1 VAAPHRLMRRRLGE
15 SWVYAVAMGYLLG
28 DSTDSG
34 LEFNFLDF
42 TRDVVECAAVLVE
55 AELELVTTIDKR
67 AERERVRAEDI
78 KAIKALGLRAA
89 EAVAPTA
96 MEQPNT
102 PAGRCAGVIAAAVKD
117 SVDREIA
124 TARAALASD
133 LEELD
138 RADKRVRTKNR
149 DVLEKLLRAHDLPTV
164 EKTYEVVWTASAVK
178 ATMQERATFGVAAVL
193 ALDIPAS
200 SLLAPDLRVDRVVDG
215 VEVHAVEIGG
225 WLKKA
230 DKVVPHKLGRYHI
243 TRVAVGADVTIRVQ
257 STLESSALGF
267 TITVRGNEPMLV
279 ERHGDGAKEF
289 TIEDQDKAKL
299 CQLAA
304 KLEKEVRAL
313 DAHRGELMSVEVDG
327 KPIAEHAHPR
337 ELAERLIRTIAPTV
351 QNIAR
356 HSRSPGELVLRRLL
370 GGNRREELFMATSE
384 LVKLYE
390 RLPEHGRAVFAP
402 LELDGKPYV
411 APPETKPVATKPVDA
426 KPADAKP
433 ADAKPVDAKPVETK
447 PADTKPVET
456 KPEAA
461 RASGDTLPPISSPA
475 RPRTPTAQRLTSDR
489 SAPVTAPPPVAT
501 ATAAADDEQWDEPN
515 KPS

>member
-1 VAAPHRLMRRRLGE
+1 MWASAYHRLGE
-15 SWVYAVAMGYLLG
+15 RGVYDSTMGYLLG

-67 AERERVRAEDI
+67 SERERVRAEDI
-78 KAIKALGLRAA
+78 KAIKALGLRTA
-89 EAVAPTA
+89 EVVAPTA
-96 MEQPNT
+96 MEQTNT
-102 PAGRCAGVIAAAVKD
+102 PAGRCAGVIAAAVKEA
-117 SVDREIA
+117 VDKEIA
-124 TARAALASD
+124 SERAGLASD

-138 RADKRVRTKNR
+138 RADKRVRARNR

-178 ATMQERATFGVAAVL
+178 ATMHERATFGVAAVL
-193 ALDIPAS
+193 ALDVPAS
-200 SLLAPDLRVDRVVDG
+200 SMFVPDLRVDRVVDG
-215 VEVHAVEIGG
+215 VEVHGVEVGG

-243 TRVAVGADVTIRVQ
+243 TRVAVGTDVTVRVQ
-257 STLESSALGF
+257 ATLEPSALGF
-267 TITVRGNEPMLV
+267 TITVRGDEPMLV

-289 TIEDQDKAKL
+289 SIEEQDKAKL
-299 CQLAA
+299 CQLAS

-313 DAHRGELMSVEVDG
+313 DTHRGELITVEVDG

-351 QNIAR
+351 QKIAR

-384 LVKLYE
+384 LVKLFE
-390 RLPEHGRAVFAP
+390 RLPEDARAVFAP
-402 LELDGKPYV
+402 LELDGTPYV
-411 APPETKPVATKPVDA
+411 APPV
-426 KPADAKP
+426 
-433 ADAKPVDAKPVETK
+433 VETK
-447 PADTKPVET
+447 VVEPPVEV
-456 KPEAA
+456 KPA
-461 RASGDTLPPISSPA
+461 A
-475 RPRTPTAQRLTSDR
+475 RPRPPTAPL
-489 SAPVTAPPPVAT
+489 VAT
-501 ATAAADDEQWDEPN
+501 ASPPPADEA
-515 KPS
+515 